1 MKTFREFYTEATDL
15 ESLKRKA
22 PGSHTPAERK
32 RLLDAGL
39 DDFVRGGKTQSPVSD
54 VAGLAATGLAVKAGL
69 GGALS
74 SGLGALSRLDMA
86 RKVFR
91 NLRARGAR
99 QIRRGRDTGKTGT
112 RRKLA
117 AHDTDDDS

>member
-1 MKTFREFYTEATDL
+1 MKTFREFCTEATDL
-15 ESLKRKA
+15 EALKRKA
-22 PGSHTPAERK
+22 PGSHTSAERK

-54 VAGLAATGLAVKAGL
+54 VAGLAATGVAVKTGL

-74 SGLGALSRLDMA
+74 SGLGALSKLNLA

-91 NLRARGAR
+91 NLRAGGAR

-112 RRKLA
+112 GRKFGTQ
-117 AHDTDDDS
+117 DTGDS

>member
-1 MKTFREFYTEATDL
+1 MKTFRKFYSEASDL
-15 ESLKRKA
+15 EALKNKA
-22 PGSHTPAERK
+22 PGTHSASERK
-32 RLLDAGL
+32 KLLDAGL

-74 SGLGALSRLDMA
+74 SGLGALSKLNLA
-86 RKVFR
+86 RKVVR

-99 QIRRGRDTGKTGT
+99 QIRRGRDIGKTDT
-112 RRKLA
+112 RRKFG
-117 AHDTDDDS
+117 TMDSGDS